1 MGKRLGFPA
10 LPLCIWRRA
19 FGLPAPV
26 SKERWQVR
34 AVRPQG
40 GPACV
45 VSFPQQLSQAALS
58 CSQIRCCLWRLKAA
72 WMRPRLCSSLPR
84 TPRVSGAQGPPPR
97 PPLLVPGVPGPPPP
111 GPSLVLVEM
120 SRTGSEGQGAWLQR
134 PIARG
139 KQGKALPL
147 DSALLL
153 TSSQCWGDSSTFGAS
168 VHSPV
173 KAR

>member
-1 MGKRLGFPA
+1 MCGELPSAAVTGGSFLLPDKMLSVAIEGSVDEAKALFKPPEDSQGKWCSGSSPTSSSA
-10 LPLCIWRRA
+10 
-19 FGLPAPV
+19 G
-26 SKERWQVR
+26 S
-34 AVRPQG
+34 G
-40 GPACV
+40 GAR
-45 VSFPQQLSQAALS
+45 S
-58 CSQIRCCLWRLKAA
+58 
-72 WMRPRLCSSLPR
+72 
-84 TPRVSGAQGPPPR
+84 
-97 PPLLVPGVPGPPPP
+97 PPP